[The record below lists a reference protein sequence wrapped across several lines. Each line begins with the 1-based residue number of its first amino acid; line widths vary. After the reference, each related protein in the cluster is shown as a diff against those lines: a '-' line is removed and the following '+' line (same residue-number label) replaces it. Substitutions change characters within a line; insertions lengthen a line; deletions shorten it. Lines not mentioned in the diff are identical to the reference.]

1 MENKILNLTIRN
13 KSVKNMKIK
22 KMLYIMKTKQDKLN
36 ENIQFIIRIFN
47 DEVKLQEY

>member
-1 MENKILNLTIRN
+1 
-13 KSVKNMKIK
+13 MKIK